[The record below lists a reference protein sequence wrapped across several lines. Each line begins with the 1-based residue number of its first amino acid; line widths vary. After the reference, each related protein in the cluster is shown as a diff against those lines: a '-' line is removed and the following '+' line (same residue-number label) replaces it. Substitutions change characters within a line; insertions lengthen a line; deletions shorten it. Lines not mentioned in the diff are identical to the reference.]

1 MKLADEYLEESRR
14 LYKRPLV
21 TTIYKHPDD
30 LFDSHSYEKGGC
42 ILHMLRNDIGD
53 NNFRR
58 CINNYLNTYKNKT
71 SETDDLRKIIEDVS
85 RKSMRRF
92 FDQWVYRSGH
102 PQLEI
107 EFSLEEEDSRRIKIK
122 IRQRHQEDDGSSNT
136 DRDNPNCCNLFEFT
150 LDIRIVFS
158 TTATDI
164 EIINK
169 LEAIY
174 ISQRITEHSIEIPKD
189 ARIEWISID
198 PQFKILKEIKSIKIT
213 NETNEFQLKEM
224 LKNQLHKGKTIIER
238 IEAARAL
245 KNQYSEDVVD
255 ELHNA
260 VIADPFYGVSI
271 EAANTLGSYHEKNNY
286 AKANK
291 AYVAL
296 FSCLNKEEEEIF
308 SRLHP
313 EIKQAI
319 VRNIGQFERQESIN
333 LLESLLHLQNESYFL
348 RANAATAIG
357 KSSKNKISSL
367 DNIKKEKIIS
377 LLKEIVIISKS
388 FRNVIANGAIDGLK
402 EFSKDKDK
410 DIVVDIANFL
420 IQNTNSNNEYFKRLA
435 ATSALSKFLRTI
447 KDNDDEK
454 NTKLEE
460 MNQKVFNHLLGLLKD
475 KRRKVKINACK
486 AFADNDAKPARPD
499 TKIFEA
505 IDALIYVAEHDLD
518 GFIRREAERC
528 VNIMREWIKEWSSKP
543 PTLDIKLRKEQIS

>member
-1 MKLADEYLEESRR
+1 MKIADEYLEESRH

-58 CINNYLNTYKNKT
+58 CINNYLDTYKNKT

-102 PQLEI
+102 PQLDI
-107 EFSLEEEDSRRIKIK
+107 EFSLEEEEEDSRRIKIK
-122 IRQRHQEDDGSSNT
+122 ISQIHREADGNSNT
-136 DRDNPNCCNLFEFT
+136 DRDNPNCYNLFEFT

-158 TTATDI
+158 TADI
-164 EIINK
+164 EINDK

-174 ISQRITEHSIEIPKD
+174 ISQRITEHSINIPKD

-224 LKNQLHKGKTIIER
+224 LKNQLCKGKTIIER

-255 ELHNA
+255 ELRNT
-260 VIADPFYGVSI
+260 VIVDPFYGVSI
-271 EAANTLGSYHEKNNY
+271 EAANTLGSYHEKHNY
-286 AKANK
+286 TKANK
-291 AYVAL
+291 AYGAL
-296 FSCLNKEEEEIF
+296 FSCLNKEEEIF

-319 VRNIGQFERQESIN
+319 VRNIGQFEREESIS

-357 KSSKNKISSL
+357 KSSKNKIPSL
-367 DNIKKEKIIS
+367 DSIKKEKIIS
-377 LLKEIVIISKS
+377 LLKETVILSKS
-388 FRNVIANGAIDGLK
+388 FRNVIANGAIEGLK

-420 IQNTNSNNEYFKRLA
+420 IENTNSNNEYFKRLA
-435 ATSALSKFLRTI
+435 ATSALSKFLRTT
-447 KDNDDEK
+447 KDNDDKK
-454 NTKLEE
+454 NTKLEG
-460 MNQKVFNHLLGLLKD
+460 MNQRVFNLLLGLLKD

-518 GFIRREAERC
+518 GSIRREAERC

-543 PTLDIKLRKEQIS
+543 PTLDIKLREEQIS

>member
-1 MKLADEYLEESRR
+1 
-14 LYKRPLV
+14 
-21 TTIYKHPDD
+21 
-30 LFDSHSYEKGGC
+30 
-42 ILHMLRNDIGD
+42 MLRNDIGD

-158 TTATDI
+158 TAAADI

>member
-71 SETDDLRKIIEDVS
+71 SETDDLRKIVEDVS

-102 PQLEI
+102 PQLDI

-122 IRQRHQEDDGSSNT
+122 IRQIHQEDDGSSNT
-136 DRDNPNCCNLFEFT
+136 DHDNPNCCNLFEFT

-158 TTATDI
+158 TTADI
-164 EIINK
+164 EINNK

-224 LKNQLHKGKTIIER
+224 LKKQLCKGKTIIER

-260 VIADPFYGVSI
+260 VIVDPFYGVSI

-296 FSCLNKEEEEIF
+296 FSCLNKEEEIF

-319 VRNIGQFERQESIN
+319 VRNIGQFEREESIN

-420 IQNTNSNNEYFKRLA
+420 IHNTNSNNEYFKRLA

-499 TKIFEA
+499 TKVFEA

>member
-1 MKLADEYLEESRR
+1 
-14 LYKRPLV
+14 
-21 TTIYKHPDD
+21 
-30 LFDSHSYEKGGC
+30 
-42 ILHMLRNDIGD
+42 MLRNDIGD

-58 CINNYLNTYKNKT
+58 CINNYLDTYKNKT
-71 SETDDLRKIIEDVS
+71 SETDDLRKIVEDVS

-102 PQLEI
+102 PQLDI
-107 EFSLEEEDSRRIKIK
+107 EFSLEEEEDSRRIKIK
-122 IRQRHQEDDGSSNT
+122 ISQIHREADGNSNT
-136 DRDNPNCCNLFEFT
+136 DRDNPNCYNLFEFT

-158 TTATDI
+158 TADI
-164 EIINK
+164 EINDK

-174 ISQRITEHSIEIPKD
+174 ISQRITEHSINIPKD

-224 LKNQLHKGKTIIER
+224 LKNQLCKGKTIIER

-255 ELHNA
+255 ELRNT
-260 VIADPFYGVSI
+260 VIVDPFYGVSI
-271 EAANTLGSYHEKNNY
+271 EAANTLGSYHEKHNY
-286 AKANK
+286 TKANK
-291 AYVAL
+291 AYGAL
-296 FSCLNKEEEEIF
+296 FSCLNKEEEIF

-319 VRNIGQFERQESIN
+319 VRNIGQFEREESIS

-357 KSSKNKISSL
+357 KSSKNKIPSL
-367 DNIKKEKIIS
+367 DSIKKEKIIS
-377 LLKEIVIISKS
+377 LLKETVILSKS

-420 IQNTNSNNEYFKRLA
+420 TENTNSNNEYFKRLA
-435 ATSALSKFLRTI
+435 ATSALSKFLRTT
-447 KDNDDEK
+447 KDNDDKK
-454 NTKLEE
+454 NTKLEG
-460 MNQKVFNHLLGLLKD
+460 MNQRVFNLLLGLLKD

-499 TKIFEA
+499 SKIFEA

-518 GFIRREAERC
+518 GSIRREAERC

-543 PTLDIKLRKEQIS
+543 PTLDIKLREEQIS

>member
-1 MKLADEYLEESRR
+1 MKIADEYLEESRR

-71 SETDDLRKIIEDVS
+71 SETDDLRKIVEDVS

-102 PQLEI
+102 PQLDI

-122 IRQRHQEDDGSSNT
+122 IRQIHQEDDGSSNT

-158 TTATDI
+158 TTADI
-164 EIINK
+164 EINNK

-174 ISQRITEHSIEIPKD
+174 ISQRIIEHSIEIPKD

-224 LKNQLHKGKTIIER
+224 LKKQLRKGKTIIER

-260 VIADPFYGVSI
+260 VIVDPFYGVSI

-296 FSCLNKEEEEIF
+296 FSCLNKEEEIF

-319 VRNIGQFERQESIN
+319 VRNIGQFEREESIN

-420 IQNTNSNNEYFKRLA
+420 IHNTNSNNEYFKRLA

-460 MNQKVFNHLLGLLKD
+460 MNQKVFYHLLGLLKD

>member
-1 MKLADEYLEESRR
+1 
-14 LYKRPLV
+14 
-21 TTIYKHPDD
+21 
-30 LFDSHSYEKGGC
+30 
-42 ILHMLRNDIGD
+42 
-53 NNFRR
+53 
-58 CINNYLNTYKNKT
+58 
-71 SETDDLRKIIEDVS
+71 
-85 RKSMRRF
+85 
-92 FDQWVYRSGH
+92 
-102 PQLEI
+102 
-107 EFSLEEEDSRRIKIK
+107 
-122 IRQRHQEDDGSSNT
+122 
-136 DRDNPNCCNLFEFT
+136 
-150 LDIRIVFS
+150 
-158 TTATDI
+158 
-164 EIINK
+164 
-169 LEAIY
+169 
-174 ISQRITEHSIEIPKD
+174 
-189 ARIEWISID
+189 
-198 PQFKILKEIKSIKIT
+198 
-213 NETNEFQLKEM
+213 M
-224 LKNQLHKGKTIIER
+224 LKNQLRKGKTIIER

-260 VIADPFYGVSI
+260 VIVDPFYGVSI

-296 FSCLNKEEEEIF
+296 FSCLNKEEEIF

-319 VRNIGQFERQESIN
+319 VRNIGQFEREESIN

-420 IQNTNSNNEYFKRLA
+420 IHNTNSNNEYFKRLA
-435 ATSALSKFLRTI
+435 STSALSKFLRTI
-447 KDNDDEK
+447 KDNDDE
-454 NTKLEE
+454 KLEE

>member
-1 MKLADEYLEESRR
+1 
-14 LYKRPLV
+14 
-21 TTIYKHPDD
+21 
-30 LFDSHSYEKGGC
+30 
-42 ILHMLRNDIGD
+42 MLRNDIGD

-71 SETDDLRKIIEDVS
+71 SETDDLRKIVEDVS

-102 PQLEI
+102 PQLDI
-107 EFSLEEEDSRRIKIK
+107 EFSLEEEDSCRIKIK
-122 IRQRHQEDDGSSNT
+122 IRQIHQEDDGSSNT

-158 TTATDI
+158 TTADI
-164 EIINK
+164 EVNSK

-174 ISQRITEHSIEIPKD
+174 ISQRIIEHSIEIPKD

-224 LKNQLHKGKTIIER
+224 LKKQLRKGKTIIER

-260 VIADPFYGVSI
+260 VIVDPFYGVSI

-296 FSCLNKEEEEIF
+296 FSCLNKEEEIF

-319 VRNIGQFERQESIN
+319 VRNIGQFEREESIN

-420 IQNTNSNNEYFKRLA
+420 IHNTNSNNEYFKRLA

>member
-1 MKLADEYLEESRR
+1 MKIADEYLEESRR

-71 SETDDLRKIIEDVS
+71 SETDDLRKIVEDVS

-102 PQLEI
+102 PQLDI
-107 EFSLEEEDSRRIKIK
+107 EFSLEEEESRRIKIK
-122 IRQRHQEDDGSSNT
+122 IRQIHQEDDGSSNT

-158 TTATDI
+158 TTADI
-164 EIINK
+164 EINNK

-224 LKNQLHKGKTIIER
+224 LKNQLRKGKTIIER

-255 ELHNA
+255 ELRNA
-260 VIADPFYGVSI
+260 VIVDPYYGVSI

-296 FSCLNKEEEEIF
+296 FSCLNKEEEIF

-319 VRNIGQFERQESIN
+319 VRNIGQFEREESIN

-420 IQNTNSNNEYFKRLA
+420 IHNTNSNNEYFKRLA

-475 KRRKVKINACK
+475 KQRKVKINACK